1 MAFYEMTDLLN
12 TPKNVV
18 VLRIKRRIRLKPPTK
33 KIKFVVK
40 ADQPTQ
46 RAETSVDKP
55 KTAPKVVR
63 TVVTPAMKKYL
74 DRPLTDLGLSCKVL
88 TPLESASISSINDL
102 LHTRPEKLL
111 AIKNLG
117 DKALDEIYCKLSAL
131 GFVKPGYETLGR
143 LASEAHLKHKQ
154 AMQWLC
160 RRLGYYG

>member
-1 MAFYEMTDLLN
+1 MTNLLSM
-12 TPKNVV
+12 PKNVV
-18 VLRIKRRIRLKPPTK
+18 VLRIKRKIRLSATTK

-40 ADQPTQ
+40 SLKPKP
-46 RAETSVDKP
+46 RAELIPVKP
-55 KTAPKVVR
+55 LAPKIVK
-63 TVVTPAMKKYL
+63 TVVTPAMKRYL
-74 DRPLTDLGLSCKVL
+74 SRPLTDLGLSCKVL
-88 TPLESASISSINDL
+88 TPLESASICSISDL

-143 LASEAHLKHKQ
+143 IASNANLRHKQ

-160 RRLGYYG
+160 RRLGYYC

>member
-1 MAFYEMTDLLN
+1 MTNLLSM
-12 TPKNVV
+12 PKNVV
-18 VLRIKRRIRLKPPTK
+18 VLRVKRKVRFKATTK

-40 ADQPTQ
+40 SIRLAHRP
-46 RAETSVDKP
+46 ELVPPKP
-55 KTAPKVVR
+55 VAPRVIK
-63 TVVTPAMKKYL
+63 TVVTPAMKRYL
-74 DRPLTDLGLSCKVL
+74 NRPLTDLGLSCKVL
-88 TPLESASISSINDL
+88 TPLESAAICSINDL

-143 LASEAHLKHKQ
+143 IASNANLRHKQ

-160 RRLGYYG
+160 RRLGYYC